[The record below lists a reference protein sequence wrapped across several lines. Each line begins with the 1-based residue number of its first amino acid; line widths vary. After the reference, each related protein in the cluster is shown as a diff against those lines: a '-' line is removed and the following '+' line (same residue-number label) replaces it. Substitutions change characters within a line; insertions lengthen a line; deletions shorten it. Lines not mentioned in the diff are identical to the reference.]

1 MNKYLSIIL
10 LFFISCTS
18 NSTKE
23 NLKTKQTIIYEDSV
37 DMLMNEIMSKK
48 KVSEKAI
55 EIDAEDKKDI
65 KILMY
70 GDDPRDEYKN
80 LEWYGI
86 FVKNDLSEIRK
97 VKIDIEKYY
106 HPIFDSDLE
115 EDSEDVT
122 GRKLIVEGKE
132 KPFFLISGLKGIKER
147 KIPSVKIK
155 GKKIPDKYKDHA
167 DVMAFIE
174 PNKELIIEYNNNSIR
189 FFAEGNPDNFKSEN
203 IELDEP
209 YKLYVSSSKVEKQ
222 LIEKVDNFELIT
234 LIYGFVW
241 FGDLDNDGQTDVL
254 MSVPTLYVGRSYSL
268 YLSSYA
274 KDNEVF
280 NKVAQYGFII
290 D

>member
-23 NLKTKQTIIYEDSV
+23 SLKSKQTITYKDSV
-37 DMLMNEIMSKK
+37 DILMNEIINKK
-48 KVSEKAI
+48 KESKKAI
-55 EIDAEDKKDI
+55 EINPEDKQHI

-86 FVKNDLSEIRK
+86 FVKNGLSETRK
-97 VKIDIEKYY
+97 IKIDIEKYH
-106 HPIFDSDLE
+106 HPLFDSELE
-115 EDSEDVT
+115 EDSEEVT
-122 GRKLIVEGKE
+122 GRRLIVEGEE
-132 KPFFLISGLKGIKER
+132 KPFFLISGLKGLTES

-167 DVMAFIE
+167 EVMAFIE
-174 PNKELIIEYNNNSIR
+174 PNKELSIEYNNSSIR

-203 IELDEP
+203 IALDEP

-234 LIYGFVW
+234 LIYGLVW
-241 FGDLDNDGQTDVL
+241 IGDLDNDGQVDLL
-254 MSVPTLYVGRSYSL
+254 MSEATHYAVRSYSL

-274 KDNEVF
+274 DEGEVF
-280 NKVAQYGFII
+280 NKVVQYGFTI